1 MKQIK
6 HYAIS
11 SLLILLAACSNAQQP
26 FFTGT
31 WSYST
36 QAGDTVGGKE
46 IVLKQTG
53 DVVTGEW
60 SEGIST
66 GSVGNGKAKGYIK
79 DGKLFLGYCSISGT
93 EYKTCP
99 EYEEDKS
106 YFIIKN
112 NKMIEYYLV
121 NKGDGRKYK
130 QGDNF
135 ILIK

>member
-6 HYAIS
+6 RYVIS

-26 FFTGT
+26 SFTGT

-36 QAGDTVGGKE
+36 QTEDATGGKE

-53 DVVTGEW
+53 NTVTGEW
-60 SEGIST
+60 SEGTST

-93 EYKTCP
+93 EYKVCP

-121 NKGDGRKYK
+121 NNGSGSTYK

-135 ILIK
+135 SLIK